1 VDQIAR
7 TGDLDSVLFYL
18 DKFVTANL
26 TEEDRSEKF
35 GTAASVNAFTILQLG
50 ADYLRDRHQEL
61 SEELAR
67 PEQSAAEQFRRRKD
81 EFEETMG
88 RALRAQNV
96 RKARIEELRQ
106 QLAKEEEKAKKLKA
120 LVPRVRQKVKDHER
134 SSRWRKIKRTETDS
148 EPGAIHDYNCGQ
160 TQSPTSTRR
169 PAARS
174 AEEEEL
180 SEGQVPLRRLLRNAD
195 VRCPVI
201 EEEEEDDGD
210 A

>member
-81 EFEETMG
+81 EFEETRAKAF
-88 RALRAQNV
+88 RALEDRD
-96 RKARIEELRQ
+96 ARIKELRQ

-120 LVPRVRQKVKDHER
+120 LLHRARQKVKDRER
-134 SSRWRKIKRTETDS
+134 SSPRTKIKRTETDS
-148 EPGAIHDYNCGQ
+148 EPGAIDDDNYGQ
-160 TQSPTSTRR
+160 TRSPTSTRL

-180 SEGQVPLRRLLRNAD
+180 SEGQVPLRRLRAGSAD
-195 VRCPVI
+195 VRQPVI
-201 EEEEEDDGD
+201 EEEDDGD